1 MDGISIPTVVY
12 NNSQKNK
19 TKQLLTICNDERFDF
34 EHFLSEFEDT
44 GTILIDGG

>member
-1 MDGISIPTVVY
+1 MYGIIIPTVVY
-12 NNSQKNK
+12 TNSQKHK
-19 TKQLLTICNDERFDF
+19 TKQLLTICNDDSFDF